1 MKTLLKIILILVGTV
16 LALKGIQL
24 LVDYLYRRCCNSY
37 IETDC
42 DEQF

>member
-1 MKTLLKIILILVGTV
+1 MKTLLKIILILAGTV

>member
-1 MKTLLKIILILVGTV
+1 MKTFLKIIFILLGTV

-42 DEQF
+42 NEQF

>member
-1 MKTLLKIILILVGTV
+1 MKVILKIFSIALGTV
-16 LALKGIQL
+16 LILKGIQL